1 MTARTMPPIIF
12 PLLSYT
18 EMWSHDLIYYNSFEM
33 ISKCLFRV
41 IINNL
46 TNNWTYFIYRVLGTH
61 CQALLCWVILAQKY
75 LKEVFNLS
83 DYLMG
88 NHKYLLIKNNFWSL
102 YKVWQTF
109 YFFVCLDFYVFVLS
123 SIFLTPLDLSQNKRK
138 LISCILRELNM
149 KTISTY
155 IYTYITEVRVLPI
168 WYIWEDIQ
176 GERCWKIKPC
186 IQEV

>member
-12 PLLSYT
+12 PLSWYT

-75 LKEVFNLS
+75 LKEVFKLS
-83 DYLMG
+83 DYLMV
-88 NHKYLLIKNNFWSL
+88 NHKYLLIKNNFWSQSLADFLFLCLSWFLCVCSFL
-102 YKVWQTF
+102 YLF
-109 YFFVCLDFYVFVLS
+109 N
-123 SIFLTPLDLSQNKRK
+123 TPRSF
-138 LISCILRELNM
+138 SE
-149 KTISTY
+149 
-155 IYTYITEVRVLPI
+155 
-168 WYIWEDIQ
+168 
-176 GERCWKIKPC
+176 
-186 IQEV
+186 

>member
-1 MTARTMPPIIF
+1 MNIF
-12 PLLSYT
+12 Y
-18 EMWSHDLIYYNSFEM
+18 I
-33 ISKCLFRV
+33 
-41 IINNL
+41 
-46 TNNWTYFIYRVLGTH
+46 LGTH

-88 NHKYLLIKNNFWSL
+88 NYKYPLIKKYFLVSKFGRLSISL
-102 YKVWQTF
+102 SE
-109 YFFVCLDFYVFVLS
+109 CLDFYVFVLS

-155 IYTYITEVRVLPI
+155 IYIYTH
-168 WYIWEDIQ
+168 
-176 GERCWKIKPC
+176 IKQKLGVAYL
-186 IQEV
+186 IYLGRYSRRKMLKNKTLYSGNLN